1 MKTKLE
7 DTKTYKKHFVKTSM
21 TSVQQV
27 SNTET
32 SKTEKQLENYDKQI
46 EKANKIESNSVAD
59 KEEQETENIA
69 STSSVENALLEEDEK
84 LKSSDDIITN
94 QIKQI
99 KHHVVTVKDDAEK
112 RKIVNGLVNNT
123 AGM

>member
-1 MKTKLE
+1 MKTKLV
-7 DTKTYKKHFVKTSM
+7 DTKAYKKHFIRISM
-21 TSVQQV
+21 TSPQQV

-59 KEEQETENIA
+59 KEEQKPENIDP
-69 STSSVENALLEEDEK
+69 TSSVENALLEEDEK
-84 LKSSDDIITN
+84 LRSSDDVITDEM
-94 QIKQI
+94 KQI

-112 RKIVNGLVNNT
+112 RKIVNGLVNYT
-123 AGM
+123 AGT